1 MTFRKLL
8 SLLLCPMMLLPLCG
22 CGGAEPAETTAT
34 STVPET
40 TVPETTVPE
49 TTAPEGYVPVVDPKT
64 PLSDGKTLKML
75 CITSSFGLN
84 TTELLY
90 DIAKDQGAE
99 NVIIARLYYS
109 GCKLAQHVDFLT
121 NNTPNYDYT
130 KNSTGKWE
138 KTVGTTLLYG
148 LQDED
153 WDIIFLQQGAHHA
166 GLVHTYKDYIDT
178 ILDYVCQNK
187 TNPNARFIWNMTW
200 AFQQDND
207 STIFMTDYQASQMTM
222 YNMILDTTK
231 EKIVPRTDFAAIIPS
246 GTAVQNARTSYFG
259 DTLTK
264 DTLHLNNLGRII
276 AGYTAWATL
285 TGKPIEEINL
295 PPVNSYDLKEPVV
308 LSDADKAVIIEAV
321 NNAIANPWEVTPSSY
336 PEQP

>member
-1 MTFRKLL
+1 MKTLKRLL
-8 SLLLCPMMLLPLCG
+8 SLLLCPLLLLPFCG
-22 CGGAEPAETTAT
+22 CGAAEPAPTETEA
-34 STVPET
+34 
-40 TVPETTVPE
+40 
-49 TTAPEGYVPVVDPKT
+49 GYVPAVDPKT

-99 NVIIARLYYS
+99 NVIVARLYYS
-109 GCKLAQHVDFLT
+109 GCKLAQHVEFIRT
-121 NNTPNYDYT
+121 NAPVYQYT
-130 KNSTGKWE
+130 KNSTGQWVKQMD
-138 KTVGTTLLYG
+138 TTLLYG

-166 GLVHTYKDYIDT
+166 GLVATYQEHIDT
-178 ILDYVCQNK
+178 ILEYVCANK

-207 STIFMTDYQASQMTM
+207 SDTFLTAYEGNQMTM

-231 EKIVPRTDFAAIIPS
+231 EKVVPRTDFAAIIPS

-264 DTLHLNNLGRII
+264 DTLHLNNLGRVI

-285 TGKPIEEINL
+285 TGKPIEKINL
-295 PPVNSYDLKEPVV
+295 PPVSSYDLKEPLL
-308 LSDADKAVIIEAV
+308 LSEADKAVIIEAV

-336 PEQP
+336 PTKPE